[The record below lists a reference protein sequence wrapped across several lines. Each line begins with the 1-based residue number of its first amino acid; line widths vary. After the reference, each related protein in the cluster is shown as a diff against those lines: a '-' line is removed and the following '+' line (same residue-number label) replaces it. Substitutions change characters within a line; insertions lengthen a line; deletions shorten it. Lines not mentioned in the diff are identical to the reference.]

1 MIGTFLWLFQI
12 IANYLITII
21 LFKLINKDNLKEIN
35 INNQITN
42 IIQLLE
48 NTYSFVEIVDSKLV
62 GLCIFLIANVLT
74 GLINLSI
81 FTRTVSDFLSLI
93 ILIMHSFA
101 SVGIAFSGYYYLYFK
116 SRNDF
121 SNEKVNHNIIA

>member
-35 INNQITN
+35 INSQITN
-42 IIQLLE
+42 IIQLLQ

-62 GLCIFLIANVLT
+62 GLSIFLIANVLT

-81 FTRTVSDFLSLI
+81 YTRTVSDLLSLV

-116 SRNDF
+116 NGNNF
-121 SNEKVNHNIIA
+121 SNEKVNPNIIA

>member
-21 LFKLINKDNLKEIN
+21 LFKLINKDSWKEIN
-35 INNQITN
+35 MNTQITN
-42 IIQLLE
+42 IIKLLE
-48 NTYSFVEIVDSKLV
+48 EAYSFVEIIDSKLV

-81 FTRTVSDFLSLI
+81 DTRNVSDFLSLI
-93 ILIMHSFA
+93 ILSLHALA
-101 SVGIAFSGYYYLYFK
+101 SVGIALSGYYYLYFK
-116 SRNDF
+116 KSCEKLNND
-121 SNEKVNHNIIA
+121 IIA